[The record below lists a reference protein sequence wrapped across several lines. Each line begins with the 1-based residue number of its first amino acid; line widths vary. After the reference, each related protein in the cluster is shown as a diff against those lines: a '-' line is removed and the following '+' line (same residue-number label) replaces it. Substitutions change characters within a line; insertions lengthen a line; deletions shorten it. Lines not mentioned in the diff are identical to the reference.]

1 MKVGLLHAY
10 LHGFSIFNAETLEK
24 QLLNVFSVM
33 NLVFY
38 WAVSLKQTV
47 PNEIFKVLCKHII

>member
-1 MKVGLLHAY
+1 MLY
-10 LHGFSIFNAETLEK
+10 LNGFSIINARTLEK

-47 PNEIFKVLCKHII
+47 SNEIFKVLCKHII